1 MTEHIQKD
9 MEKTLALM
17 ERDIKDFL
25 NEREVV
31 GEQDDDIENLIKVIS
46 KEIRRVDV
54 VIELLGD
61 YMLKDENIK

>member
-17 ERDIKDFL
+17 DRDIKDFL

-46 KEIRRVDV
+46 KEIRRLDV

-61 YMLKDENIK
+61 YMLKDKNIK